1 MPDPYPITLA
11 GIRMD
16 DTPDVDG
23 VRWRVFSVDGWDS
36 AAVRIDAGDRTG
48 RHGGYGSSPLWA
60 ARTLVVSGRAHC
72 PDMATAFRVREIV
85 AAQLSCMSPESL
97 VVHESVPKSLTV
109 VCGGQPRSSVPIDAP
124 PYRVTWQVTL
134 RADDPFK
141 RVLTPTVT
149 PLAAGSTVT
158 IPSAGTAAAD
168 LLVKVTSAG
177 TVTLS
182 AGGQTLRTGSLPV
195 GAVIDTAR
203 ATVET
208 GAGVDLFQSAPVIPG
223 SQFPSL
229 PKGGGPVTQAGTAAL
244 LVTHFD
250 TFA

>member
-16 DTPDVDG
+16 DTPDADG

-36 AAVRIDAGDRTG
+36 AAVRIDTGDRTG
-48 RHGGYGSSPLWA
+48 RHGGYGSAPLWA

-72 PDMATAFRVREIV
+72 PDMATAFRVREVV
-85 AAQLSCMSPESL
+85 AARLSCMTPESL

-109 VCGGQPRSSVPIDAP
+109 VCGGQPRSSSPIDAP

-149 PLAAGSTVT
+149 PLGAHSSAF
-158 IPSAGTAAAD
+158 IASAGTVAAD
-168 LLVKVTSAG
+168 LLV
-177 TVTLS
+177 TVTTAGAVALS
-182 AGGQTLRTGSLPV
+182 AGGQTFYASALPV
-195 GAVIDTAR
+195 GAVIDTGAGTVR
-203 ATVET
+203 SAAGDDLFATV
-208 GAGVDLFQSAPVIPG
+208 GAFSDWPALPPV
-223 SQFPSL
+223 
-229 PKGGGPVTQAGTAAL
+229 GGTVAQAGTAGL
-244 LVTHFD
+244 SIVHHD
-250 TFA
+250 TFS